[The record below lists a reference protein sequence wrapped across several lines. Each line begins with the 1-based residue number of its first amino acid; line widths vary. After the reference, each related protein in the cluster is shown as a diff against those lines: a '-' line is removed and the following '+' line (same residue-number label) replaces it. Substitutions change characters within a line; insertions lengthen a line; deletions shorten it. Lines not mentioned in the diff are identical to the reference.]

1 MAITINH
8 QTNDI
13 HISGGSP
20 LTFAGE
26 AAGGGGGTSSIAQLT
41 DVDVSTSAPTSNQA
55 LRYNAATSKWE
66 PADISASSGGS
77 GSSGLTLGT
86 VTDNNVD
93 LSTGNVFEIT
103 ADNQTLSF
111 SGSPAT
117 HEFKLKVTGAGVVT
131 GFGLETASYDNSF
144 VDVANVEAD
153 AMGVALSADGM
164 KMFICG
170 PVEDTVFQY
179 DMITAFDLN
188 SASYGGVNYPLTQMG
203 NPQDIFF
210 NIDGTKMFICSISYI
225 FQYTLT
231 TGFDLSTTSYD
242 SVLFD
247 ARSQETSVS
256 AIAFSLDGTSLFLL
270 GITNDTIYQYVLS
283 TGFDVS
289 TISYTGKSFSVKTED
304 SAPYGIGISNDG
316 KKIFVVGGLSRRVK
330 QFDLSTAFDLDTAS
344 YSGIELNI
352 NSEAGPG
359 PSSIHFDSDGV
370 KLFLGGYVTNG
381 VYRYSMGT
389 SVVNANINYPSSV
402 TFPDDTAPA
411 LSETDAVRTVS
422 LYTIDTGTNFYEY

>member
-1 MAITINH
+1 M
-8 QTNDI
+8 
-13 HISGGSP
+13 
-20 LTFAGE
+20 
-26 AAGGGGGTSSIAQLT
+26 
-41 DVDVSTSAPTSNQA
+41 
-55 LRYNAATSKWE
+55 
-66 PADISASSGGS
+66 
-77 GSSGLTLGT
+77 
-86 VTDNNVD
+86 
-93 LSTGNVFEIT
+93 FEIT

-117 HEFKLKVTGAGVVT
+117 HEFKLKVTGAGVTT
-131 GFGLETASYDNSF
+131 GFGLGTASYDNNSVNIF
-144 VDVANVEAD
+144 SQESSVN
-153 AMGVALSADGM
+153 GVALSTDGTR
-164 KMFICG
+164 MFITG
-170 PVEDTVFQY
+170 SGADTVFQY
-179 DMITAFDLN
+179 DLTTAFDL
-188 SASYGGVNYPLTQMG
+188 STASYDSVNYSLSSESSQ
-203 NPQDIFF
+203 PQDIFF
-210 NIDGTKMFICSISYI
+210 NTDGTKMFIIDGSNYKI